1 MGASTGQILKWNGT
15 TWVASNDSVRI
26 YKSGNG
32 ISISNDT
39 IINTGDID
47 STNDVTITRIT
58 TNGEVLG
65 KFDSLYIKDG
75 IVSTVKLKDSAVTTE
90 KIKDRAVTGD
100 KINQMSAT
108 TGQILKWNGTT
119 WVASNDSVR
128 IYNAGNGIAIS
139 NDSISLSEFE
149 STRNKT
155 GVNSS
160 IAAHRLQSKY
170 TGESNIDMVISPKG
184 TGALLAQLPDGLS
197 AGGNKRGEKAVDLQM
212 SRTFATQVAQG
223 NTSSILGGVSN
234 RIESTGTSSVIAGG
248 EQNIVNVSYG
258 TISGGSS
265 NTVSKI
271 GGVIS
276 GGSSNTVD
284 GIQYSAILGGYGN
297 SASGTRTAIGG
308 GSENQTDNNYSVVGG
323 GYRNKALADG
333 SAIFGGSQLTITSSA
348 VGSFGFNANR
358 LTSGT
363 YDRDMT
369 ISTAKTGVFNNV
381 DVWIANNDSS
391 TRSLRFYEIYNTA
404 GSFPGSSNYVGF
416 KAPNSIASDVV
427 WTLPS
432 TDGTA
437 NQLLKTNGAGV
448 LSWATDY
455 SRTYFAGNGI
465 AISNDS
471 ISLSEFESTRN
482 KTGVNSSVAA
492 HRLQSKY
499 TGESNIDMVISPKG
513 TGALLVQLPDGTS
526 TGGDKRGNYAV
537 DLQMERG
544 SSSQIASGINSSITG
559 GKGNRALGAL
569 STISGGRVNYI
580 VDSLSAIVGGD
591 SNFVSGKRAFV
602 GGGIKDSAT
611 ANYAVVV
618 GGDRNNAS
626 GSWSAIGG
634 GIVNKTSNWYTTIA
648 GGANNTA
655 YGEGSAIFGGIEMNL
670 DANADNSFGFNG
682 NSLNVISGLYERTI
696 TISAPKTGVFNN
708 VDLWITN
715 NDNTNRTLRF
725 YERYNSQGA
734 FPVAGTNYVAFKA
747 PNTIAADVTWTL
759 PSADGTANQVLK
771 TNGAGTLSWSADIGT
786 NYIGTNG
793 ITVSNDT
800 VKFADFLSSR
810 NKSGANSAKAVHSL
824 TPYFSGESNFDFA
837 ISPGGNGAVLA
848 DIPDND
854 TTGGNKRGAYAVDLQ
869 MARAIA
875 NQVASGAYSTIA
887 GGKNN
892 RANGS
897 YSAISGGLS
906 NTAFSNYSTVGGGNN
921 NFAEG
926 DYSVISGGSNNQPF
940 GNYSTVGG
948 GFSNSTDGVI
958 STVGGGA
965 YNKAGD
971 SSAVAG
977 GVNNWALGYSSGI
990 LGGKDNYIDSYTAGS
1005 YSAVL
1010 GGLNNDIYGMNS
1022 SILGGSNN
1030 QNYADFSTILGG
1042 RKLTFTANADRSIG
1056 FNASNAA
1063 GTKQLNIDDP
1073 NVAVFNNVDFWLTN
1087 NDNTTR
1093 MLRFYEKYSDPT
1105 NNGLLTSVNFVALRS
1120 PDVLLTNLVFTLPSN
1135 YGTANQVLKT
1145 DGAGILSWTTIGG
1158 GGLTFFTEAKDSTG
1172 INTSRP
1178 IYSLRPNGS
1187 ETNIDVAF
1195 RPIGEGSFAVNVADG
1210 TASGGN
1216 KRGKNS
1222 IDLQSKRSNALNVA
1236 KGDLAVISGG
1246 EDNRSDS
1253 SWTVIAG
1260 GRSNTITKI
1269 YGAISG
1275 GYLNNIQSEYSTIAG
1290 GKSNTVSSNYSSIG
1304 GGDQNT
1310 VSGGWS
1316 VIAGGINNTSS
1327 ANYSTISGG
1336 KDNRTT
1342 NIYASIG
1349 GGYFN
1354 DSTGSASTI
1363 SGGYVNHAPGEYA
1376 SITGGRSNNVRS
1388 DYSTILGG
1396 IGFSFET
1403 SAARSIGFNGN
1414 NTANTRDISISTPNT
1429 AVFNNVD
1436 LWLTNNDNTP
1446 RDLRFY
1452 EQYNTAGDF
1461 PNGSNYVALKAANNI
1476 AANVTW
1482 TLPPADGTANQ
1493 VLKTN
1498 GAGVLSWAN
1507 NASSAGLQYF
1517 TESQDITAPNV
1528 TIPAHMFKASDA
1540 LYTDIDAVFS
1550 PKGKGALLAISPDN
1564 TITGGNKRGEY
1575 AVDFQRI
1582 RGNANE
1588 VATGNYSAILNG
1600 ENNRISSD
1608 GHHSSIGGGS
1618 DNIITGSY
1626 STIAGGQSNSNASD
1640 QSTIAGGIGNTI
1652 SSGISSSTIG
1662 GGSNHTVSAYN
1673 ATVSGGDDNSV
1684 TADYGS
1690 ISGGKSNIL
1699 AGESGSIMGGEF
1711 NENNGNNSSI
1721 LGGSSL
1727 TFSADADNSI
1737 GYNGGTNA
1745 LAIKISDP
1753 NVAVFND
1760 VNFWLTNNDNVAREL
1775 RFYSAST
1782 FGKFDFPNEAGDTSY
1797 YSAFKAGT
1805 QTANITY
1812 TLPTSLPTVSGKPLV
1827 TATDGT
1833 LSWGTSTINAQNI
1846 NVDCPNLNA
1855 NGGSANVD
1863 ITVTGAVVGG
1873 TVTISPREDLEDG
1886 LVIAYSRVTAANT
1899 VRVRF
1904 VNASNAALNPA
1915 AVNIDITVIQP

>member
-1 MGASTGQILKWNGT
+1 MGAASGQILKWNGT

-32 ISISNDT
+32 I
-39 IINTGDID
+39 
-47 STNDVTITRIT
+47 
-58 TNGEVLG
+58 
-65 KFDSLYIKDG
+65 
-75 IVSTVKLKDSAVTTE
+75 
-90 KIKDRAVTGD
+90 
-100 KINQMSAT
+100 
-108 TGQILKWNGTT
+108 
-119 WVASNDSVR
+119 
-128 IYNAGNGIAIS
+128 AIS

-155 GVNSS
+155 GVNSTV
-160 IAAHRLQSKY
+160 AAHRLQSKY
-170 TGESNIDMVISPKG
+170 TGESNIDMVLSPKG

-234 RIESTGTSSVIAGG
+234 RIESTGTSAVIAGG
-248 EQNIVNVSYG
+248 EQNVVSVSYG

-284 GIQYSAILGGYGN
+284 GVQYNAILGGYGN
-297 SASGTRTAIGG
+297 SANGTRTAIGG

-323 GYRNKALADG
+323 GYRNKALSDG

-358 LTSGT
+358 LTGGF

-369 ISTAKTGVFNNV
+369 ISTAKAGVFNNV
-381 DVWIANNDSS
+381 DLWIANNDSS

-416 KAPNSIASDVV
+416 KAPNSIATDVI

-437 NQLLKTNGAGV
+437 DQLLKTNGAGV

-471 ISLSEFESTRN
+471 ISLSEFESTRD
-482 KTGVNSSVAA
+482 KTGVNSTKAA

-499 TGESNIDMVISPKG
+499 TGEANIDMVLSPKG
-513 TGALLVQLPDGTS
+513 TGALLAQLPNGAT

-537 DLQMERG
+537 DLQLERG
-544 SSSQIASGINSSITG
+544 SSAQIASGINSSITG

-580 VDSLSAIVGGD
+580 TDSLSVIVGGD
-591 SNFVSGKRAFV
+591 SNYVSGRRAFV
-602 GGGIKDSAT
+602 GGGQKDSAT
-611 ANYAVVV
+611 ANFAVVV

-634 GIVNKTSNWYTTIA
+634 GVINKTSNWYTTIA

-670 DANADNSFGFNG
+670 DASADNSFGFNG
-682 NSLNVISGLYERTI
+682 NLLNGSTGFYERTM
-696 TISAPKTGVFNN
+696 TISAPRTGVFNN

-715 NDNTNRTLRF
+715 NDNTPKTLRF
-725 YERYNSQGA
+725 YERYNVQGA
-734 FPVAGTNYVAFKA
+734 YPVAGTNYVAFKA

-771 TNGAGTLSWSADIGT
+771 TNGAGTLSWSVDIGT
-786 NYIGTNG
+786 NYLGTNG

-800 VKFADFLSSR
+800 IRFADFLSSR
-810 NKSGANSAKAVHSL
+810 NKTGTNISKAVHSL
-824 TPYFSGESNFDFA
+824 TPFFSGETDLDIALAPSG
-837 ISPGGNGAVLA
+837 SGALLA
-848 DIPDND
+848 DIPDGLSS
-854 TTGGNKRGAYAVDLQ
+854 GGNKRGTNAVDLQ
-869 MARAIA
+869 LSRVLA

-887 GGKNN
+887 GGKDNK
-892 RANGS
+892 ATGS
-897 YSAISGGLS
+897 YSTISGGLS
-906 NTAFSNYSTVGGGNN
+906 NISPNDYSYVGGGNN
-921 NFAEG
+921 NRAY
-926 DYSVISGGSNNQPF
+926 YS
-940 GNYSTVGG
+940 YSTIG
-948 GFSNSTDGVI
+948 
-958 STVGGGA
+958 
-965 YNKAGD
+965 
-971 SSAVAG
+971 G
-977 GVNNWALGYSSGI
+977 GVNNFTEDSMATIGGGYGNHAGDNSVVSGGVNNYSMGSFSGI
-990 LGGKDNYIDSYTAGS
+990 LSGKDHWIEYYSDGS

-1010 GGLNNDIYGMNS
+1010 GGLNNDIYGSSS

-1030 QNYADFSTILGG
+1030 TVNSDFSTILGG
-1042 RKLTFTANADRSIG
+1042 RKLTFTANAHRSIG
-1056 FNASNAA
+1056 FNASNSA
-1063 GTKQLNIDDP
+1063 GTKVLSIDDP

-1087 NDNTTR
+1087 NDNITR
-1093 MLRFYEKYSDPT
+1093 MMRFYEKFNDPT

-1120 PDVLLTNLVFTLPSN
+1120 PDVLLTNLVFTLPST

-1145 DGAGILSWTTIGG
+1145 DGSGVLSWTSLAS
-1158 GGLTFFTEAKDSTG
+1158 GGLNFFTEAKDSTG

-1195 RPIGEGSFAVNVADG
+1195 RPIGEGGFAVNVADG
-1210 TASGGN
+1210 TSAGGN

-1222 IDLQSKRSNALNVA
+1222 IDLQSKRSNSANVSR
-1236 KGDLAVISGG
+1236 GDMSVIAGG
-1246 EDNRSDS
+1246 EDNKADS
-1253 SWTVIAG
+1253 TWTVIAG
-1260 GRSNTITKI
+1260 GKSNSTTKI
-1269 YGAISG
+1269 YGSILG
-1275 GYLNNIQSEYSTIAG
+1275 GYLNNIQSEYSSILG
-1290 GKSNTVSSNYSSIG
+1290 GKSNSITANFSTIG

-1310 VSGGWS
+1310 VAGGWS
-1316 VIAGGINNTSS
+1316 VISGGVNNNAT
-1327 ANYSTISGG
+1327 ANYSTVSGG
-1336 KDNRTT
+1336 RENKAT
-1342 NIYASIG
+1342 NIYATIG

-1363 SGGYVNHAPGEYA
+1363 SGGYVNNAPGEYA

-1388 DYSTILGG
+1388 DYSSIIGG
-1396 IGFSFET
+1396 RGLSFET
-1403 SAARSIGFNGN
+1403 GSSRSFGFNAN
-1414 NTANTRDISISTPNT
+1414 NNADARDISISAEKT

-1452 EQYNTAGDF
+1452 EQYNTAGSF
-1461 PNGSNYVALKAANNI
+1461 PNGTNYVALKAANNI

-1507 NASSAGLQYF
+1507 NASSAGLLYF
-1517 TESQDITAPNV
+1517 TESQDIAAPNA

-1550 PKGKGALLAISPDN
+1550 PKGKGALLSISPDN

-1618 DNIITGSY
+1618 ENVITGSY
-1626 STIAGGQSNSNASD
+1626 SNILGGQTNSIAGSQSSIAGGN
-1640 QSTIAGGIGNTI
+1640 GNTI
-1652 SSGISSSTIG
+1652 SSAASNSVIG
-1662 GGSNHTVSAYN
+1662 GGSNHNISAWNSTISGGNENTVSADYG
-1673 ATVSGGDDNSV
+1673 TVSGGLE
-1684 TADYGS
+1684 
-1690 ISGGKSNIL
+1690 NIVS
-1699 AGESGSIMGGEF
+1699 GESGSVMGGEF
-1711 NENNGNNSSI
+1711 NTNNGDHSSI
-1721 LGGSSL
+1721 LGGSSM
-1727 TFSADADNSI
+1727 TFTTAADNSI

-1745 LAIKISDP
+1745 LALKISDP

-1760 VNFWLTNNDNVAREL
+1760 VDFWLTNNDNVAREL
-1775 RFYSAST
+1775 RFYGAST
-1782 FGKFDFPNEAGDTSY
+1782 YGKFDFPNEAGDISY

-1812 TLPTSLPTVSGKPLV
+1812 TLPTSLPTESGKPLV

-1873 TVTISPREDLEDG
+1873 TVTISPRADLEDG
-1886 LVIAYSRVTAANT
+1886 LIIAYSRVTAANT

-1904 VNASNAALNPA
+1904 VNATAAALNPA